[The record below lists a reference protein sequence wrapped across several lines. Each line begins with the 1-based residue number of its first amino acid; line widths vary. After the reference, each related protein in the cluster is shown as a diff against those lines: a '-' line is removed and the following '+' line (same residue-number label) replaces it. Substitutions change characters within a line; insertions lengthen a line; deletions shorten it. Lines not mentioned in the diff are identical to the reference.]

1 MSNNKIIQA
10 WSEIRPDTASDRRML
25 SNILEKNQEMNSAG
39 ALHRNKKWIPI
50 LAGSVVLLAAG
61 LILAFSLGWFS
72 ERSYTFTLENGETIQ
87 YSRDGNGI
95 FSSSFSFDF
104 PTVERELT
112 AEELSA
118 FLPVLPGE
126 INMLPAIFNKETGD
140 FIYLEGHIGER
151 HFIYAPKE
159 FSINDA
165 IVDSGNASV
174 SVINGCS
181 VRSGF
186 FTTDKNSR
194 GEQNTIFYATIDLK
208 DAEVHVEVGG
218 DKSEAEKTGK
228 EISDIIYNIIQ
239 KGSGD
244 FLALNYNS
252 TPSEMEANEDT
263 DSTSETKTDSD
274 IAEGIHIPA
283 ITLPDPETAATADM
297 IQLVVWQ
304 GNIYTYA
311 GICYEPDIIK
321 ALQGDYL
328 GEATGSIDEWS
339 KPSDY
344 EQYLAGTFSG
354 KVYTVKG
361 YDPSFRLS
369 SVMNWKDE
377 NGAEHQMMYFLDH
390 LNGITISKGSDFYE
404 DRLKISGRVTAL
416 SWQSHQDWDK
426 TDFNQLPDT
435 LHQLDLDVYS
445 ALWRSFLSE
454 IDQAPFIDL
463 STDSAFMENLYN
475 ESVQTHLFITLNDGT
490 VTELR
495 LFEGGYVGCPS
506 LGKYFVRIPGS
517 TFDEMYRTCT
527 GK

>member
-1 MSNNKIIQA
+1 
-10 WSEIRPDTASDRRML
+10 
-25 SNILEKNQEMNSAG
+25 
-39 ALHRNKKWIPI
+39 
-50 LAGSVVLLAAG
+50 
-61 LILAFSLGWFS
+61 
-72 ERSYTFTLENGETIQ
+72 
-87 YSRDGNGI
+87 
-95 FSSSFSFDF
+95 
-104 PTVERELT
+104 
-112 AEELSA
+112 
-118 FLPVLPGE
+118 
-126 INMLPAIFNKETGD
+126 
-140 FIYLEGHIGER
+140 
-151 HFIYAPKE
+151 
-159 FSINDA
+159 
-165 IVDSGNASV
+165 
-174 SVINGCS
+174 
-181 VRSGF
+181 
-186 FTTDKNSR
+186 
-194 GEQNTIFYATIDLK
+194 
-208 DAEVHVEVGG
+208 
-218 DKSEAEKTGK
+218 
-228 EISDIIYNIIQ
+228 
-239 KGSGD
+239 
-244 FLALNYNS
+244 
-252 TPSEMEANEDT
+252 
-263 DSTSETKTDSD
+263 
-274 IAEGIHIPA
+274 
-283 ITLPDPETAATADM
+283 M

-328 GEATGSIDEWS
+328 GEAPGSIDEWS

-354 KVYTVKG
+354 KAYTVKG

-426 TDFNQLPDT
+426 TGFNQLPDT

-495 LFEGGYVGCPS
+495 LFKGGYVGCPS
-506 LGKYFVRIPGS
+506 LGKYFVRISGS